1 MKLSIATLRC
11 FLSIFVIV
19 FLLPKGQD
27 VKAAQCQKS
36 SMHRWRCA
44 PCGRGTRCIFCQWCL
59 CYCYNKRKH
68 NRSKRSTN
76 TNGTLP
82 DYGNKTVQYKKPFIE
97 LFNDLEILV
106 ENDKISNIE
115 IVELYKVTSEALSE
129 DCEICN
135 DIPEIEELRNVTRS
149 IHERLEIIMISEN
162 ITTPTPVSRKKRS
175 PSFVPLDSAEGSK
188 IFKDVVL
195 NNTREALNVT
205 NKIPESVKGMI
216 DLNSTILLTTTTTTT
231 DYDV

>member
-76 TNGTLP
+76 SNGTLP

-162 ITTPTPVSRKKRS
+162 ITTPTLVSRKQ
-175 PSFVPLDSAEGSK
+175 DQ
-188 IFKDVVL
+188 
-195 NNTREALNVT
+195 
-205 NKIPESVKGMI
+205 I
-216 DLNSTILLTTTTTTT
+216 DP
-231 DYDV
+231 